1 MKRYILILLALTV
14 VTAQLAAREVYSL
27 NNNWRFFF
35 KEENSSDDAR
45 YVRLPHTWNLD
56 ALSGSES
63 YRQTVGNYEHALFV
77 PAEWRGKRIFL
88 RFGGVQ
94 SVADVFVNGSHVG
107 EHRGGWTAFAFE
119 ITDKVFFGA
128 TNTLLVAVS
137 NAFHNDVLP
146 TSTEENLY
154 GGIYRD
160 VELIVTGQTAVSP
173 LYHGT
178 EGVMVHPS
186 KVSTER
192 AEGRVDVML
201 TGKKDA
207 SCNVTLD
214 VVSPDGYVAVTR
226 SVKAKIDGKLL
237 SIPFAVENPELWS
250 PAMPRLYKVV
260 VAAAGDTVSVTTGF
274 RHIEVTPEGLFTIN
288 GKRTPVRGVTLHHD
302 RASSG
307 NALKVRHYDSDLKMI
322 RNMGA
327 NALRSV
333 TGPHAQTLYDKC
345 DRNGTLVWIDGPLQQ
360 SPFLSD
366 IAYYQTARFEQNGTD
381 QLREIVLQ
389 NCNHPSVVM
398 WGVFSLL
405 RGSSPQLLDYIRRLN
420 TLAKQLD
427 PSRPTV
433 ACSNRDGDINF
444 ITDLIVWQQSIGW
457 ESGSVEDLK
466 VWQQQ
471 LREGWSHLRQAVCYG
486 EGGTIGQSN
495 EQYVLRG
502 KSSQHRI
509 PESWQTLFH
518 EGYLS
523 QIDNTLFW
531 GVWLN
536 TMFDFG
542 SARYRAG
549 VRNSGL
555 AAFDHA
561 QCKDAYYLYKT
572 IWNTDSPT
580 LYIVGKNRDV
590 RMRDRQ
596 AVKIYSSQGMPT
608 LRINDQEVGVR
619 MLSPGVFSTDT
630 LSMRGRNQITVEVA
644 GRRDSMVLTVGNY
657 LKKPNN

>member
-1 MKRYILILLALTV
+1 MKRYILILLTIISICGEV
-14 VTAQLAAREVYSL
+14 MARDVYSL

-56 ALSGSES
+56 ALSGGGA
-63 YRQTVGNYEHALFV
+63 YRQTVGNYEHSLFV
-77 PAEWRGKRIFL
+77 PAEWQGKRLFL

-107 EHRGGWTAFAFE
+107 EHRGGWTAFTFE
-119 ITDKVFFGA
+119 ITDKVFFGSS
-128 TNTLLVAVS
+128 NTLLVAVS

-146 TSTEENLY
+146 TSTEDNLY

-160 VELIVTGQTAVSP
+160 VELIVTGQTAISP
-173 LYHGT
+173 LYYGT

-186 KVSTER
+186 KVSSER

-201 TGKKDA
+201 MGKKDGV
-207 SCNVTLD
+207 CNVSLD
-214 VVSPDGYVAVTR
+214 VVSPDGYVAMSRT
-226 SVKAKIDGKLL
+226 VKAKIDGKLL
-237 SIPFAVENPELWS
+237 SVPFAVENPELWS

-274 RHIEVTPEGLFTIN
+274 RHVEVTPEGLFTLN
-288 GKRTPVRGVTLHHD
+288 GKRVPVRGVTLHHD

-307 NALKVRHYDSDLKMI
+307 SALKERHYDSDLRMI
-322 RNMGA
+322 RSMGA

-333 TGPHAQTLYDKC
+333 TGPHAQSLYERC
-345 DRNGTLVWIDGPLQQ
+345 DRNGTLVWIDVPFTQ

-366 IAYYQTARFEQNGTD
+366 IAYYQTARFEQNGRE

-398 WGVFSLL
+398 WGIFSLL
-405 RGSSPQLLDYIRRLN
+405 RGSSKELLDYVRSLN
-420 TLAKQLD
+420 DMAKSLD
-427 PSRPTV
+427 ASRPTV
-433 ACSNRDGDINF
+433 ACSNRDGEINF

-457 ESGSVEDLK
+457 ESGSVEDLT

-471 LREGWSHLRQAVCYG
+471 LRDGWSHLRQAVCYG

-495 EQYVLRG
+495 EQHISRSR
-502 KSSQHRI
+502 SSQHRI

-523 QIDNTLFW
+523 RIDSSLFW

-572 IWNTDSPT
+572 VWNTASPT

-590 RMRDRQ
+590 RMRDHYP
-596 AVKIYSSQGMPT
+596 VKVYSSQGRPT
-608 LRINDQEVGVR
+608 LTINGAPVEMK
-619 MLSPGVFSTDT
+619 MLSQGVFSTDT
-630 LSMRGRNQITVEVA
+630 LSLRGCNKICVSVA
-644 GRRDSMVLTVGNY
+644 DMRDSMVLTTGNY
-657 LKKPNN
+657 LKK

>member
-1 MKRYILILLALTV
+1 MKRYILILLA
-14 VTAQLAAREVYSL
+14 VTAFFAESAAREVYSL

-35 KEENSSDDAR
+35 KEENSSDEAR
-45 YVRLPHTWNLD
+45 FVRLPHTWNLD
-56 ALSGSES
+56 ALSEGGS
-63 YRQTVGNYEHALFV
+63 YRQTVGNYEHSLFV

-119 ITDKVFFGA
+119 ITEKVIFGA
-128 TNTLLVAVS
+128 TNTLLVSVS
-137 NAFHNDVLP
+137 NTFLNDVLP

-173 LYHGT
+173 LYYGT
-178 EGVMVHPS
+178 EGVMVHPLS
-186 KVSTER
+186 VSSER

-201 TGKKDA
+201 MGKKDA
-207 SCNVTLD
+207 TCNVSLD
-214 VVSPDGYVAVTR
+214 VVSPDGYVAVER
-226 SVKAKIDGKLL
+226 NVKAKMDGKLL
-237 SIPFAVENPELWS
+237 SIPFSVENPELWS

-260 VAAAGDTVSVTTGF
+260 VAVAGDTVSVTTGF
-274 RHIEVTPEGLFTIN
+274 RRVEVTSDRLFTIN
-288 GKRTPVRGVTLHHD
+288 GKRVPVRGVTLHHD
-302 RASSG
+302 NSTVG
-307 NALKVRHYDSDLKMI
+307 NALKERHYESDVRMI
-322 RNMGA
+322 REMGA

-333 TGPHAQTLYDKC
+333 TGPHAQSLYDSC
-345 DRNGTLVWIDGPLQQ
+345 DRNGTLVWVDMPLQQ

-366 IAYYQTARFEQNGTD
+366 IAYYQTARFEQNGIE

-398 WGVFSLL
+398 WGIFSLL
-405 RGSSPQLLDYIRRLN
+405 RGSSPELLNYVRTLN
-420 TLAKQLD
+420 ATAKRLD

-433 ACSNRDGDINF
+433 ACSNRDGEVNF

-471 LREGWSHLRQAVCYG
+471 LRDGWSHLRQAVCYG
-486 EGGTIGQSN
+486 EGGTIGHSN
-495 EQYVLRG
+495 ESHILRG
-502 KSSQHRI
+502 RSSQHRI
-509 PESWQTLFH
+509 PESWQTTFH
-518 EGYLS
+518 EGYLAR
-523 QIDNTLFW
+523 IDTSLFW

-542 SARYRAG
+542 SVRYRAG

-555 AAFDHA
+555 AAFDHT
-561 QCKDAYYLYKT
+561 QRKDAYYLYKT
-572 IWNTDSPT
+572 MWNTSSPT

-590 RMRDRQ
+590 RMLDRQ
-596 AVKIYSSQGMPT
+596 VVKVYSSQGAPT
-608 LRINDQEVGVR
+608 LKINGEQVAVR
-619 MLSPGVFSTDT
+619 MLSPGVFATDT
-630 LSMRGRNQITVEVA
+630 LSMHGRNHITAEVV
-644 GRRDSMVLTVGNY
+644 GNSDSMVLTVGNY
-657 LKKPNN
+657 LKK